1 LSMAAVSGGPSCGYL
16 LSALCAVGLE
26 GHWAGGVHSVAC
38 CVVLTLPSS
47 GPALGAAWQ
56 GTAAGYGSSLKL
68 HTEW

>member
-1 LSMAAVSGGPSCGYL
+1 MAAAIRAIRCGDL